1 MKTMYVD
8 FRAWSERR
16 KAFMKRLKRDKE
28 IGYFD
33 KELESIINLLNS
45 FNDMFT
51 TSSCAGRLMIFSS
64 EKPWDKK
71 TIKIYLKS
79 HEPIS
84 VSSVM
89 KILNEVLDGNLW
101 FVLQPPIIHVSCLT
115 VERAQELLKI
125 ARNVGFKHSG
135 IISFSRNGI
144 HVELQGNEHLEF
156 PLRIRGKTIIRKRY
170 LSKLVK
176 WANNML
182 LRSKKKIFKLELEI
196 KSKWLGEG

>member
-1 MKTMYVD
+1 MHVNFKV
-8 FRAWSERR
+8 WSERR

-28 IGYFD
+28 TGYFD
-33 KELESIINLLNS
+33 KELESIVDLLNS
-45 FNDMFT
+45 FDDMFT

-84 VSSVM
+84 VSDVK
-89 KILNEVLDGNLW
+89 KIIDNVVDDNLW
-101 FVLQPPIIHVSCLT
+101 FVMQPPIIHVSCST

-170 LSKLVK
+170 LGELVK
-176 WANNML
+176 WANNLL
-182 LRSKKKIFKLELEI
+182 LRSKEKIFKLELEI
-196 KSKWLGEG
+196 RSKWLGEG

>member
-1 MKTMYVD
+1 MRIN

-28 IGYFD
+28 TGYFD
-33 KELESIINLLNS
+33 KELESIVDLLNS
-45 FNDMFT
+45 FDDMFT
-51 TSSCAGRLMIFSS
+51 TSSCAGRLVIFSS

-71 TIKIYLKS
+71 TVKIHLKS

-84 VSSVM
+84 VSNVR
-89 KILNEVLDGNLW
+89 KIIDEVIDENLW
-101 FVLQPPIIHVSCLT
+101 FVMQPPIIHVSCSN

-135 IISFSRNGI
+135 IISFSHNGI

-156 PLRIRGKTIIRKRY
+156 PLKVHGKTIVRKRY
-170 LSKLVK
+170 LGKLVK
-176 WANNML
+176 WANNLL

-196 KSKWLGEG
+196 RNKWLEEG